1 MTVGVKMVENKKLE
15 KAVQTVPVK
24 ASVKKSSTYLSD
36 IKLEFSKITWT
47 NKEELFF
54 YTKLVVGAT
63 FISGIGVYI
72 VDLSIRSVL
81 TSLETIVKFI
91 FG

>member
-1 MTVGVKMVENKKLE
+1 MAVGVNMMEDKKIE
-15 KAVQTVPVK
+15 KATQAVPTKTAVK
-24 ASVKKSSTYLSD
+24 RSGSYLSD

-47 NKEELFF
+47 NKEELVF

-63 FISGIGVYI
+63 FISGIGVYL
-72 VDLSIRSVL
+72 VDLIIRSL
-81 TSLETIVKFI
+81 LGSLETIVKFI

>member
-1 MTVGVKMVENKKLE
+1 MTVGVKMMEDKKIE
-15 KAVQTVPVK
+15 KAVQAAPAKAAVK
-24 ASVKKSSTYLSD
+24 RKSSYLSD

-47 NKEELFF
+47 NKEELIF

-63 FISGIGVYI
+63 FLSGIGVYLI
-72 VDLSIRSVL
+72 DLAIRSVL
-81 TSLETIVKFI
+81 SSLETIVKFI